1 MERKIIAGLV
11 SLAAFVAFAVA
22 PAIAAASPVLTENGI
37 AVGVGASV
45 RGTNSG
51 SILFSTKMGNV
62 ECTEA
67 QLNGTVAENSGTSIE
82 INIEVP
88 KSFFHGDDPEEAKC
102 TSNISDLA
110 GGTATMKVTLE
121 GTTWCLSS
129 GAKDT
134 WSIRGGACGA
144 AAEPLRFIFDVTSH
158 TGGNLGACTY
168 ERAEKRVEVTGTFN
182 TKTTPATLT
191 IGASQTFTTAT
202 GTSTC
207 PASGT
212 LSGAFTLETPNGTG
226 LSIS

>member
-1 MERKIIAGLV
+1 MQRKIIAGFV
-11 SLAAFVAFAVA
+11 SLAAFVAFAVV
-22 PAIAAASPVLTENGI
+22 PAIAAASPVLTDNGT
-37 AVGVGASV
+37 ALGVGASV

-51 SILFSTKMGNV
+51 AILLSTSSGNV

-67 QLNGTVAENSGTSIE
+67 QLNGTVAENSGTSIKG
-82 INIEVP
+82 NIEVA

-144 AAEPLRFIFDVTSH
+144 AAEPLRFIFDLTSH
-158 TGGNLGACTY
+158 TGGNLGECTY
-168 ERAEKRVEVTGTFN
+168 ERAEVTGTFN

-191 IGASQTFTTAT
+191 IGASQTFTKKS
-202 GTSTC
+202 GLFC

-212 LSGAFTLETPNGTG
+212 LSGAFTIETPNGTG